1 MPEKSGIAAGPTA
14 GPTVCPK
21 TGVAAATANITSE
34 PKSRHLCM
42 TTSLSCSSV
51 TLAPNRP
58 GSADF
63 VPFEIGVTRLR
74 GRRLRRGIE
83 IVDDA
88 PTEAIESRSH
98 LGLVPSICLEGG
110 SRSQALISGILSFL
124 RGRSLHEKLRQ
135 LPLIEAMIANPSRR
149 LSHSIF
155 HAYRDS

>member
-34 PKSRHLCM
+34 PKSR
-42 TTSLSCSSV
+42 
-51 TLAPNRP
+51 
-58 GSADF
+58 
-63 VPFEIGVTRLR
+63 GVT
-74 GRRLRRGIE
+74 RLRRGIE

>member
-21 TGVAAATANITSE
+21 TGVAAATAIITSE

-88 PTEAIESRSH
+88 MNVESVSPPYPTLS
-98 LGLVPSICLEGG
+98 VV
-110 SRSQALISGILSFL
+110 LIGILAMK
-124 RGRSLHEKLRQ
+124 GRAGLGMRH
-135 LPLIEAMIANPSRR
+135 PPNGGAW
-149 LSHSIF
+149 
-155 HAYRDS
+155 